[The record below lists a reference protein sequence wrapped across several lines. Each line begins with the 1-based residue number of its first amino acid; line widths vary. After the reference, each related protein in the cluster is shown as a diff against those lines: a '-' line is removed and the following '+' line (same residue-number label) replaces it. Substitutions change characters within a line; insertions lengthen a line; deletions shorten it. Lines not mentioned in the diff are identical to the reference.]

1 MLLDFYSYSEGKKGE
16 ALICGGFDVS
26 NPFAKEKEVKNK
38 KVTMNGREI
47 FKFAVKSILNS
58 VNTLLD
64 RNGLDIKDIDYLVPH
79 QANERIIDFTA
90 EKLGMDKDKVFMNL
104 QHYGNTSSASIAIA
118 LSEMNDKGMLKE
130 GMKILLVGFGG
141 GLTVGSLLI
150 EL

>member
-1 MLLDFYSYSEGKKGE
+1 M
-16 ALICGGFDVS
+16 
-26 NPFAKEKEVKNK
+26 
-38 KVTMNGREI
+38 
-47 FKFAVKSILNS
+47 
-58 VNTLLD
+58 
-64 RNGLDIKDIDYLVPH
+64 PH

-90 EKLGMDKDKVFMNL
+90 EKLGIEKNKVFMNL
-104 QHYGNTSSASIAIA
+104 QNYGNTSSASIAIA